1 MDEQIDGQMCL
12 HFHLCDTVYKQSCL
26 RKKGFILLH
35 GFGDLGIW
43 PLTPL
48 LRLTSTEGGMCW
60 SKAIH

>member
-35 GFGDLGIW
+35 GFGDLAVDPIA
-43 PLTPL
+43 LAQ
-48 LRLTSTEGGMCW
+48 C
-60 SKAIH
+60 